1 MKRQDSL
8 QAIRDKPE
16 VSVLV
21 IGGGVNGIGTFRDLA
36 LQGVDALLVER
47 ADFGSGAS
55 AASSH
60 MLHGGLRYLENG
72 EFRLVNEAL
81 HERDRLLAN
90 APHYAKPLRTTIPI
104 FRWFSGLLNAPL
116 KFAGLLD
123 RPGERG
129 ALAVK
134 FGLTFYDF
142 LIRKRRVM
150 PAHAFRLRGAALQ
163 QYPALNPEIVCAA
176 TYYDAWMPYPE
187 RICVE
192 MVLDAEASK
201 AKCRALN
208 YVGAVHGEGD
218 TVTLRDELTG
228 EAFSVKPK
236 VVVNAAGPW
245 IDFVNEELGQG
256 HNRFIGGT
264 KGSHLILDHPA
275 LLEATR
281 GSEFY
286 FENDDGRLALI
297 LPFFDRVMIG
307 TTDTRIDNPDEAVTT
322 DAEVDYLLAMVN
334 KVFPTVRLERS
345 HIVFTFS
352 GVRPLPYS
360 EGRQT
365 GQISRDHSIRTIAPT
380 ADRHFPI
387 HSLIGGK
394 WTTFRAFA
402 EQISD
407 VVLSDLGLCRRVS
420 TAEVPIGGGRAY
432 PRGDL
437 ARDKWLREL
446 ESDCGLPLERL
457 RQLFER
463 YGTRAAAI
471 AGHIGCG
478 CDRPLAHHTSYSRR
492 ELEFILR
499 EEKVERLDDL
509 PLRRSLIA
517 MRGGS
522 TRELLRE
529 LAEIAAETLGWSD
542 ARMQQEIARAEEILR
557 RRHRVDLTS
566 PGLAQADGRPARG
579 HHEHA
584 AV

>member
-1 MKRQDSL
+1 MSRGKTL
-8 QAIRDKPE
+8 QAIRDNPD
-16 VSVLV
+16 VSVLI
-21 IGGGVNGIGTFRDLA
+21 IGGGVNGIGAFRDLA

-47 ADFGSGAS
+47 GDFGSGAS

-134 FGLTFYDF
+134 LGLTFYDF
-142 LIRKRRVM
+142 LIRKGRVM
-150 PAHAFRLRGAALQ
+150 PAHAFRLRGAAIRE
-163 QYPALNPEIVCAA
+163 YPALNPAIVCAA

-187 RICVE
+187 RLCWE

-201 AKCRALN
+201 ANCRALN
-208 YVGAVHGEGD
+208 YVSAVDADSD
-218 TVTLRDELTG
+218 TVALRDELTG
-228 EAFSVKPK
+228 ETFSVKPK

-256 HNRFIGGT
+256 QERFIGGT

-286 FENDDGRLALI
+286 FENEDGRLVLI

-334 KVFPTVRLERS
+334 KVFPPIKLERS

-360 EGRQT
+360 DGRQT
-365 GQISRDHSIRTIAPT
+365 GQISRDHSIRTIATTSERPY
-380 ADRHFPI
+380 PI

-407 VVLSDLGLCRRVS
+407 LVLSDLDLPRRMS
-420 TAEVPIGGGRAY
+420 TADLPIGGGRAY
-432 PRGDL
+432 PRGDG
-437 ARDKWLREL
+437 AREKWLREL
-446 ESDCGLPLERL
+446 AATCGLPMERL
-457 RQLFER
+457 RQLFDR
-463 YGTRAAAI
+463 YGTRAETVAGYI
-471 AGHIGCG
+471 ASGP
-478 CDRPLAHHTSYSRR
+478 DRSLAHHPRYSRR
-492 ELEFILR
+492 EVEFILR

-509 PLRRSLIA
+509 LLRRSLIA
-517 MRGGS
+517 MLGGS

-542 ARMQQEIARAEEILR
+542 AGMKQEIARAEEILR
-557 RRHRVDLTS
+557 RRHRVDLS
-566 PGLAQADGRPARG
+566 APGLAQADRRPARG